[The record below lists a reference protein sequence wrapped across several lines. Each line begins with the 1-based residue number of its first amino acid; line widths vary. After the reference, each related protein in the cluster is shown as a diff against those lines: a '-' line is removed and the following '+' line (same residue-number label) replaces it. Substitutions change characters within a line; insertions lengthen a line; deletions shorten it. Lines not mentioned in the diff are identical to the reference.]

1 MSKKILKYIKK
12 QLKNTKIWTNYKKCF
27 RNKKQRFPFVFL
39 DELFDLELS
48 EEEILL
54 FESNLVLV
62 KSEESFKKQ
71 IFDFF
76 KQTLYKIYHKLL
88 LSNLATFIYYST
100 KHNKKNNFENEA
112 KRRNSFNN
120 FSLLMVHVSSD
131 FNSYVISLLKKFK

>member
-1 MSKKILKYIKK
+1 PI
-12 QLKNTKIWTNYKKCF
+12 C
-27 RNKKQRFPFVFL
+27 
-39 DELFDLELS
+39 
-48 EEEILL
+48 
-54 FESNLVLV
+54 
-62 KSEESFKKQ
+62 FKKQ

-76 KQTLYKIYHKLL
+76 KQTLYKINHKLL